1 MSSSEEI
8 EAEDDSDSHSNDK
21 KKVFK
26 AAKMNP
32 VLYEDKDTKKQR
44 REMLQQKKKASRSEY
59 LNEVR
64 RELADMPEEMHEMG
78 GQQKSR
84 YAKEEELMER
94 LEQENMKRIQFT
106 KKKIKERRA
115 KQKDEMF
122 NSRVHDMDDL
132 RGLQDILS
140 KRGHKEEKDD
150 EDVHR

>member
-1 MSSSEEI
+1 
-8 EAEDDSDSHSNDK
+8 
-21 KKVFK
+21 
-26 AAKMNP
+26 
-32 VLYEDKDTKKQR
+32 
-44 REMLQQKKKASRSEY
+44 MLQQKKKASRSEY

-84 YAKEEELMER
+84 YAKEEELMEL

-106 KKKIKERRA
+106 KKEIKERRA